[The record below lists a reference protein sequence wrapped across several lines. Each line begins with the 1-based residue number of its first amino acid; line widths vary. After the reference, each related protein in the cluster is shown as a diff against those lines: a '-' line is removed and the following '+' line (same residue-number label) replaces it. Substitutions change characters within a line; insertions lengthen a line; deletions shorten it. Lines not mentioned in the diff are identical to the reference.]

1 MGVSQS
7 ALVSFPK
14 DHRIEKCI
22 KVFAS
27 KWVLKLHRWVVDHNQ
42 PILGSIVPEEKLE
55 IWSYSKDGAF
65 PWFDFAWLEYRVKFY
80 NKIVMMKEQCWHG
93 D

>member
-42 PILGSIVPEEKLE
+42 PILGSIVPEEKLDE
-55 IWSYSKDGAF
+55 LWILFLRYDRDKKGM
-65 PWFDFAWLEYRVKFY
+65 
-80 NKIVMMKEQCWHG
+80 IVSCNVILHQRH
-93 D
+93 